1 MGRHICRRDI
11 SLNYSAF
18 YRRIQVVKTF
28 QLFFYFSYY
37 FRSIFNVNFTFCF
50 KKTNRKLVIVFLIL
64 LLIPFLVNG
73 CSFKDIDKRSFVTSI
88 GIDKSELLGKKY
100 RVILKISLSK
110 GDPATIGADFTL
122 LSFDA
127 NSISEALRRMKSM
140 TDKELFYGHTKTILI
155 GEKIAEGD
163 IRLLLDYFVRRPE
176 IHKTAYLSVAAPTAY
191 QVLQY
196 KPKVERVAG
205 SYLFSMF
212 EESST
217 DSPYIKVLTLFDAY
231 RRETETGINMAM
243 PVIEVKNNKILVDT
257 IALFSKKRME
267 SKLNPKESE
276 LFRLLTVGIKNGSTN
291 IKTKDGTYAINISKG
306 NASFKIK
313 EDNNHMISVFFLIK
327 LNAIVEEK
335 LDNQIN
341 LSNDQIKRIQD
352 ETETKINKEVILL
365 LDNIQKTKLDPIGLG
380 LKFNSKNF
388 DHRNWENYY
397 PNLKFKVKVACKING
412 AGIVE

>member
-1 MGRHICRRDI
+1 MII
-11 SLNYSAF
+11 
-18 YRRIQVVKTF
+18 
-28 QLFFYFSYY
+28 
-37 FRSIFNVNFTFCF
+37 
-50 KKTNRKLVIVFLIL
+50 
-64 LLIPFLVNG
+64 LLIPLLVNG

-88 GIDKSELLGKKY
+88 GIDKSELLGKKFK
-100 RVILKISLSK
+100 VILKISLSK

-155 GEKIAEGD
+155 GEKVAKRD
-163 IRLLLDYFVRRPE
+163 IRPLLDYFVRRPE

-196 KPKVERVAG
+196 KPKEERVAG

-212 EESST
+212 EESSS
-217 DSPYIKVLTLFDAY
+217 DAPYVKALTLFDAY
-231 RRETETGINMAM
+231 RRETETGINIAM
-243 PVIEVKNNKILVDT
+243 PVIEVQNNKILVDT
-257 IALFSKKRME
+257 IALFSKKRMK
-267 SKLNPKESE
+267 SKLNPRESE

-291 IKTKDGTYAINISKG
+291 IKTQDGTYAINILKG
-306 NASFKIK
+306 NASYKIK
-313 EDNNHMISVFFLIK
+313 EAKNNMLSAFFLIK

-335 LDNQIN
+335 MDNQIN
-341 LSNDQIKRIQD
+341 LSDDQIKIIQD
-352 ETETKINKEVILL
+352 ETEKKMKKEVNIL

-388 DHRNWENYY
+388 DHRNWDNFYS
-397 PNLKFKVKVACKING
+397 NLKFNVNVTCKING
-412 AGIVE
+412 TGIVE

>member
-1 MGRHICRRDI
+1 
-11 SLNYSAF
+11 
-18 YRRIQVVKTF
+18 
-28 QLFFYFSYY
+28 
-37 FRSIFNVNFTFCF
+37 
-50 KKTNRKLVIVFLIL
+50 LIL
-64 LLIPFLVNG
+64 QLIPFFVNG

-88 GIDKSELLGKKY
+88 GIDKSELLGKKFK
-100 RVILKISLSK
+100 VILKISLSK
-110 GDPATIGADFTL
+110 GDPATIGADFSL

-155 GEKIAEGD
+155 GEKVAMED
-163 IRLLLDYFVRRPE
+163 IRPLLDYFVRRPE
-176 IHKTAYLSVAAPTAY
+176 IHKTAYLSVASPTAY

-231 RRETETGINMAM
+231 RRETETGINIAM

-257 IALFSKKRME
+257 IALFSKRRME
-267 SKLNPKESE
+267 SKLNPTESE

-291 IKTKDGTYAINISKG
+291 IKTKDGTYAINILKG
-306 NASFKIK
+306 KASFKIK
-313 EDNNHMISVFFLIK
+313 EAKNHMLSAFFFIK
-327 LNAIVEEK
+327 LNAMVEEK
-335 LDNQIN
+335 MDNQMN
-341 LSNDQIKRIQD
+341 LSNDQIKKIQD

-388 DHRNWENYY
+388 DHRNWDHYY
-397 PNLKFKVKVACKING
+397 PNLKFKVNVACKING
-412 AGIVE
+412 AGIIE